1 MSGIIMA
8 GRVFAALLFYI
19 ALVRADELTMQY
31 DTIVVGLG
39 SAGTTAATT
48 LARAGRR
55 VLALEAQNR
64 IGGRVNTVQFGDGVV
79 ELGAEWIHGIN
90 PSRVYDTAIKNN
102 ITVLS
107 QDLTM
112 DAYTSDGR
120 QADKELVNELIEYC
134 LGQVENT
141 TNDNQPLGDFLTKK
155 LKEHLNA
162 TKPSVLE
169 DEDFMENFLDLMDQV
184 VGNYEGSN
192 SWNDV
197 STFTHYQELS
207 GDQHMSWHRNGY
219 KTFFELLLNTYQ
231 GGPGLPNLNIK
242 LNTEVTKIVWPQKP
256 LTPVEVTCSN
266 GEVFKADNVIITVSI
281 GVLKERH
288 TSLFKPSLPIDKVQA
303 IDNLTIGV
311 MDKIVFTFDKAW
323 WPNLHTFFA
332 FLWRREEKKKV
343 LEEDR
348 WITKIFGASTPL
360 GSSNTLTLWT
370 SGDAGKLVEKLPEDV
385 VKRKCIE
392 LLQRFL
398 GANTTVPEPTGMLRT
413 TWFTNPYTRGSYS
426 YDSVTSMKYPNS
438 RADLGKPL
446 VDSAGVPKVLF
457 AGEATD
463 LTHFS
468 TVHGASDSGFREA
481 MRLLPSSKL

>member
-1 MSGIIMA
+1 MLQKRNQRSVLNIS
-8 GRVFAALLFYI
+8 
-19 ALVRADELTMQY
+19 VRKIYKVKLIQLLTMQY

-281 GVLKERH
+281 GVLKERY
-288 TSLFKPSLPIDKVQA
+288 TTLFAPSLPEEKALA
-303 IDNLTIGV
+303 IQRLSMGV
-311 MDKIVFTFDKAW
+311 VDKIVFSYPNKW
-323 WPNLHTFFA
+323 WPNSNVYWFNQTKQERINAVKDAGWVTYFA
-332 FLWRREEKKKV
+332 SV
-343 LEEDR
+343 
-348 WITKIFGASTPL
+348 PY
-360 GSSNTLTLWT
+360 GSSNTLTLWYN
-370 SGDAGKLVEKLPEDV
+370 GEAAKLVEKLPEDV